1 MTDLLEM
8 ILAARKKGGGGWVQ
22 LLIPIV
28 FVVVYVISGLAKMK
42 KGARDEGIE
51 LEEKPSLRD
60 TEGKLRYK
68 AIDEAGARERP
79 AAPRSVQPRAKQL
92 PYAKSARPAAQRP
105 APRQPQ
111 PAARRPQPAARRP
124 QPMVQPRHA
133 RVPSHL
139 RPQVAPP
146 VRQRPAPVA
155 PRPRTKPKRAEPKP
169 ATRVAQKL
177 RKPQKVAAAET
188 KPPDQV
194 VRKRR
199 TLRQDLSG
207 SSNLQRAIIYS
218 EILGKPLAL
227 RDM

>member
-8 ILAARKKGGGGWVQ
+8 ILAARRKGGGGWVQ

-28 FVVVYVISGLAKMK
+28 FVVIYVVSGLAKMK
-42 KGARDEGIE
+42 RGARDEDIE
-51 LEEKPSLRD
+51 LEEEPSLRD

-68 AIDEAGARERP
+68 ALDEAGARERP

-92 PYAKSARPAAQRP
+92 PYAKPSARPAAQRP
-105 APRQPQ
+105 APRQPRQ
-111 PAARRPQPAARRP
+111 PAELRPVQDRRQIQPQIQRPRPRPAPAARRHTR
-124 QPMVQPRHA
+124 
-133 RVPSHL
+133 
-139 RPQVAPP
+139 
-146 VRQRPAPVA
+146 
-155 PRPRTKPKRAEPKP
+155 PRPKPERAEPKP
-169 ATRVAQKL
+169 APRVAQKPRL
-177 RKPQKVAAAET
+177 PQKPAAAAV
-188 KPPDQV
+188 KPPAEV
-194 VRKRR
+194 VHKRR